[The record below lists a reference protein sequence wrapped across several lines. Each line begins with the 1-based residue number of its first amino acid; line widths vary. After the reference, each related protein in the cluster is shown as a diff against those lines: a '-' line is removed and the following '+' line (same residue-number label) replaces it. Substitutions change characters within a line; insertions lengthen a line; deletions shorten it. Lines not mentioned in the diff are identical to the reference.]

1 MIISFVFLVSNKL
14 NENLKFTKLW
24 ENQNPSV
31 AFSAQK
37 ITLDLSKYEI
47 FMIEY
52 MPSTSYNTTISY
64 QMSPKTASGFYALL
78 NACIMD
84 TSLWRNLTI
93 DDTGITFTGG
103 RFGANA
109 SESDGVCVPV
119 RIYGKP

>member
-1 MIISFVFLVSNKL
+1 MAVCAAIVGEL
-14 NENLKFTKLW
+14 NEKLKFTKLW

-31 AFSAQK
+31 VFSAQK

-52 MPSTSYNTTISY
+52 MPSTAYNTLISY

-78 NACIMD
+78 NACIVD

-103 RFGANA
+103 RFGANS

-119 RIYGKP
+119 RIYGK